1 MWSKHTVE
9 YRSAFKR
16 EEILTP
22 TAIRM
27 NVEDIVLS
35 EISHHKWTWPH
46 LYLLWSGSQRQ
57 RKLVVSRGSQE
68 EELGVSVY

>member
-1 MWSKHTVE
+1 MWKQLEYPSVDEWRSKVWSKHTVE

-35 EISHHKWTWPH
+35 EISHYK
-46 LYLLWSGSQRQ
+46 
-57 RKLVVSRGSQE
+57 
-68 EELGVSVY
+68 